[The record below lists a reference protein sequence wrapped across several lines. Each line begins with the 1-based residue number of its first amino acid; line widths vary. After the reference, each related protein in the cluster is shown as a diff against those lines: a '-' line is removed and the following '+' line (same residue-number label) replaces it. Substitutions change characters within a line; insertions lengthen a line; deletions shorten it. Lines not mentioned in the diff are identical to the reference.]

1 MRLSWIAEIGLDRP
15 RKQTAFQM
23 DDTEDIKLE
32 LKNTMNQ
39 CEVTQEM
46 AFPGSQSVQLWKRTK
61 LDGKL

>member
-1 MRLSWIAEIGLDRP
+1 
-15 RKQTAFQM
+15 M
-23 DDTEDIKLE
+23 DDAEDIKLE

-46 AFPGSQSVQLWKRTK
+46 AFPASQSVQLWKRTK